1 MRNLA
6 SCLSFFTIL
15 IFCLN
20 CQKGSKGND
29 GESTDQVIQE
39 AKADEQNQAEEA
51 AKSENSQEEHH
62 PQLANFE
69 IANQFC
75 ASLKHLEL
83 KGDGFG
89 KQFDLLCQ
97 NDQSTFLFNELAT
110 HAYAGEGDFDH
121 VKIIEAREDEAVE
134 LSYLRVAFALKLP
147 VSVTEIKDRE
157 IYQVLT
163 QGLDFERHKVK
174 IELGEKEGLEGL
186 HYAKQ
191 NVKYDTEIIG
201 PQSAEFIN
209 TRTTEVNQYQII
221 AGNDDLGMATEHLLD
236 AEANPDYQYA
246 NTVNITLKDPA
257 SDGSYLISVVDF
269 VTWNKGF
276 FKTNVKSLIAITK
289 EQAKV
294 VYGALSTRGDQ

>member
-97 NDQSTFLFNELAT
+97 NDQSTF
-110 HAYAGEGDFDH
+110 
-121 VKIIEAREDEAVE
+121 
-134 LSYLRVAFALKLP
+134 
-147 VSVTEIKDRE
+147 
-157 IYQVLT
+157 
-163 QGLDFERHKVK
+163 
-174 IELGEKEGLEGL
+174 
-186 HYAKQ
+186 
-191 NVKYDTEIIG
+191 
-201 PQSAEFIN
+201 
-209 TRTTEVNQYQII
+209 
-221 AGNDDLGMATEHLLD
+221 HL
-236 AEANPDYQYA
+236 
-246 NTVNITLKDPA
+246 
-257 SDGSYLISVVDF
+257 
-269 VTWNKGF
+269 
-276 FKTNVKSLIAITK
+276 
-289 EQAKV
+289 
-294 VYGALSTRGDQ
+294 